1 MSSIQGPS
9 APHGDKP
16 LAAPGGPPRSKR
28 MRMLVIGV
36 AVAAAAAV
44 VAAIGIDLWQAN
56 RPIPEFPSLADSPDP
71 SLEGT
76 VAYYDT
82 DAGCVRIADASG
94 AAVEDAYCFDAA
106 DDDNGPQLAFRPDGR
121 LEVTMFTW
129 PQGGELAAKWQR
141 LVDVASG
148 EVEEVP
154 IADVPD
160 EPTQSPIPA
169 VGPDGQ
175 TVTYE
180 SKSGTITVKLTSDA
194 GTRTLLSATGPEG
207 SYQVS
212 PGGQP
217 VWSPDGDWIMLDDG
231 RLLLITTAD
240 PSQTRVLVD
249 PVGGLGSYRSFEVRL
264 FAVTDKTLVNTPG

>member
-1 MSSIQGPS
+1 MTESEDRS
-9 APHGDKP
+9 P
-16 LAAPGGPPRSKR
+16 LPPQPGGAEGPPRSKR
-28 MRMLVIGV
+28 PRMLVIGLV
-36 AVAAAAAV
+36 AVAATVAV
-44 VAAIGIDLWQAN
+44 VALVVDRFQAN
-56 RPIPEFPSLADSPDP
+56 RPIPEFPSLADAPDP
-71 SLEGT
+71 SLAGT

-82 DAGCVRIADASG
+82 EAGCVRFVDASG
-94 AAVEDAYCFDAA
+94 AASEDAYCFEAA
-106 DDDNGPQLAFRPDGR
+106 DGDNGPQLAFRPDGR
-121 LEVTMFTW
+121 LEVTMYSW

-141 LVDVASG
+141 LVDVTSG

-154 IADVPD
+154 VADVPD
-160 EPTQSPIPA
+160 QPTPSPVPA
-169 VGPDGQ
+169 PGPGGQ

-180 SKSGTITVKLTSDA
+180 SENGTITVEVTSDA

-217 VWSPDGDWIMLDDG
+217 VWSPGGDWIMLDDG

-249 PVGGLGSYRSFEVRL
+249 AVGGLGNYRSFDVRL
-264 FAVTDKTLVNTPG
+264 FAVTDEPLVDTDG

>member
-1 MSSIQGPS
+1 M
-9 APHGDKP
+9 
-16 LAAPGGPPRSKR
+16 PRSKR
-28 MRMLVIGV
+28 LRMLVIGV
-36 AVAAAAAV
+36 ALVAAAGVV
-44 VAAIGIDLWQAN
+44 VAIGAGLRRAN

-82 DAGCVRIADASG
+82 DAGCVRVVDASG
-94 AAVEDAYCFDAA
+94 AASEDAYCFDA
-106 DDDNGPQLAFRPDGR
+106 DDDENGPQLAFRPDGR
-121 LEVTMFTW
+121 LEVTMYSW
-129 PQGGELAAKWQR
+129 PQGGELSAKWQR
-141 LVDVASG
+141 LVDVGSG

-154 IADVPD
+154 IADVP
-160 EPTQSPIPA
+160 EKPTQSPIPA

-180 SKSGTITVKLTSDA
+180 SKSGTITVTLTSDA

-207 SYQVS
+207 GYQVS

-217 VWSPDGDWIMLDDG
+217 VWSPDGDWIVLDEG

-264 FAVTDKTLVNTPG
+264 FAVADTTLARNAG